1 MSGESPVPTGALESE
16 EFTATS
22 LKVRLYVMMF
32 LQYFVQGSY
41 LPVIT
46 EYLRSGLDFTPAQ
59 IGYFSAAIAVGPLLA
74 PFVIG
79 QLVDR
84 HFPTQHVLC
93 VSHLLGGVV
102 MLIIFGMS
110 DYWPILILGAV
121 YSTLYIPT
129 MMLTNSLAFHHLK
142 NREREF
148 PLIRLWG
155 TIGFVVPLWLVE
167 IYFLSDLKGDALDYR
182 RGIVLVFS
190 GVSGLV
196 MGLYSLTL
204 PHTPPSKSDKKELAP
219 GKVIRF
225 LRHRNFLA
233 LVLVSLLV
241 AVSHKYFF
249 VWNSPFLKSILRLG
263 DVEAAWEGRISSIGQ
278 IFEVVVMVFLGFSIK
293 RYGFKWTMAAG
304 AIAYLVRCLIFTG
317 AVMIEGSFVV
327 TMTLVCLGQALHG
340 FCFGCFLAAAY
351 MYVDRVSPIDVRGS
365 MQTFYGTFVVGLG
378 LFFGGM
384 IGGWFGGLFETG
396 PGEATL
402 RDQLG
407 IVGKSG
413 LLPFY
418 RKVEGVETQF
428 FADWPG
434 IWLAGA
440 AISAVALLAFLL
452 FFPND
457 KHEEKTTPLST

>member
-1 MSGESPVPTGALESE
+1 MSDESPVLTGVDQSE
-16 EFTATS
+16 EFTRTS

-59 IGYFSAAIAVGPLLA
+59 IGYFSAALAVGPLIA
-74 PFVIG
+74 PFIIG

-93 VSHLLGGVV
+93 VSHLLGGAV
-102 MLIIFGMS
+102 MLILYGMS
-110 DYWPILILGAV
+110 DYWPILVLGAV

-129 MMLTNSLAFHHLK
+129 MMLTNSLTFHHLK

-155 TIGFVVPLWLVE
+155 TIGFVVPLWLIE
-167 IYFLSDLKGDALDYR
+167 IFFLSDLKGDVLDYR

-219 GKVIRF
+219 GKVIR
-225 LRHRNFLA
+225 LMRHRYFLV
-233 LVLVSLLV
+233 LVLVSLVV

-249 VWNSPFLKSILRLG
+249 VWNSPFLKSLLRLG
-263 DVEAAWEGRISSIGQ
+263 GVEAAWEGRISSIGQ
-278 IFEVVVMVFLGFSIK
+278 IFEVVVMMFLGFSIK

-304 AIAYLVRCLIFTG
+304 ALAYLVRCLIFTG
-317 AVMIEGSFVV
+317 AVMIEGSFAI

-340 FCFGCFLAAAY
+340 FCFGCFLATAY
-351 MYVDRVSPIDVRGS
+351 MYVDRVSSVDVRGS

-378 LFFGGM
+378 LFLGGM
-384 IGGWFGGLFETG
+384 IGGWFGGLFETRS
-396 PGEATL
+396 GEATL

-407 IVGKSG
+407 IAGKSG

-418 RKVEGVETQF
+418 RKVDGVETQF

-457 KHEEKTTPLST
+457 KHEEKSAPLST